1 MAHDIALATI
11 DEWCFAV
18 RLPCGSQKLRKT
30 FFADRIVQSG
40 KPDTKH
46 IKAFAAEMLTAI
58 MLMGLFLGH
67 RHSAFWDSWG
77 TCGLLEDVSCN
88 YISIASGRH
97 LAHK

>member
-1 MAHDIALATI
+1 MQAKCLLFNLLNASLTQSRSHI
-11 DEWCFAV
+11 
-18 RLPCGSQKLRKT
+18 
-30 FFADRIVQSG
+30 ADRIVQSG

-58 MLMGLFLGH
+58 MLMGLFFGH
-67 RHSAFWDSWG
+67 RHSAFGDFWG